1 VPEDGAA
8 AALLRETGTGT
19 VVPPDDVDAIAE
31 ALSALVGRWRDGALD
46 GVALAPET
54 RAALS
59 RRARVERFAEL
70 LRSLP

>member
-1 VPEDGAA
+1 
-8 AALLRETGTGT
+8 
-19 VVPPDDVDAIAE
+19 VDAIAE
-31 ALSALVGRWRDGALD
+31 ALSALVGRWRDGSLE
-46 GVALAPET
+46 GVTLAPET

>member
-8 AALLRETGTGT
+8 AALLRETGAGT
-19 VVPPDDVDAIAE
+19 IVPPDDVDAIAD
-31 ALSALVGRWRDGALD
+31 ALTALVGRWRDGSLD
-46 GVALAPET
+46 GVALAPDI